1 MCSNFSALVV
11 FSPTYLISKAPF
23 GRTKHTHT
31 FVVFPIINFTV
42 KKVQMNPWAFKDDK
56 NKIPQTEPFTHS
68 NSV

>member
-31 FVVFPIINFTV
+31 FVVFPIINFDH
-42 KKVQMNPWAFKDDK
+42 KKLSHYKFYRKKRSD
-56 NKIPQTEPFTHS
+56 EPMSF
-68 NSV
+68 